1 MQVDT
6 EFSGRLNRAAEE
18 AATADAAGFDTIW
31 STDSANDPF
40 LPLAVA
46 TQHTERIRL
55 GTGIAVAFAR
65 SPMTVAQTAWGLQK
79 LSGGRMVLGLGSQI
93 QPHIERRFSMPWSRP
108 AARMREYVGAVRAIW
123 ASWQDGERL
132 AFDGE
137 FYSFSL
143 MPPHF
148 NPGPAT
154 GGTPPIVLAAV
165 GEAMTRVAAEVADGI
180 LLHRFTT
187 ARYLREATLPALAA
201 GAANRERP
209 APVQVVLPVF
219 VVLGESEQELDEGI
233 AATRKQLAFY
243 SSTPAYRPVLDA
255 HGWGDLQP
263 ELQALTRQNRWP
275 EMDAL
280 ITDEILAAFATVG
293 TPEDAA
299 RTLHERFAGAA
310 DVLAPTAVHDL
321 RFELRHRLA
330 DALRRHGNAR

>member
-1 MQVDT
+1 MLVDT
-6 EFSGRLNRAAEE
+6 EFSGRLDRAAEE
-18 AATADAAGFDTIW
+18 AATAEAAGFDTIW

-65 SPMTVAQTAWGLQK
+65 SPMTVAQTAWGLQN

-93 QPHIERRFSMPWSRP
+93 QPHVERRFSMPWSRP
-108 AARMREYVGAVRAIW
+108 AGRMREYVSALRAIW
-123 ASWQDGERL
+123 SCWQDGEKLDFR
-132 AFDGE
+132 GE

-148 NPGPAT
+148 NPGPVA
-154 GGTPPIVLAAV
+154 GGPPPIVLAAV
-165 GEAMTRVAAEVADGI
+165 GEAMTRVAAEFADGI

-187 ARYLREATLPALAA
+187 ARYLTEATLPALAA
-201 GAANRERP
+201 GRRSRKVP
-209 APVQVVLPVF
+209 GPFSVILPVF
-219 VVLGESEQELDEGI
+219 VVLGDRPAELDAGI

-243 SSTPAYRPVLDA
+243 SSTPAYRPVLEA

-263 ELQALTRQNRWP
+263 ELQSLTRQNRWA

-280 ITDEILAAFATVG
+280 VTDEILAAFATIG
-293 TPEDAA
+293 TPEEAA
-299 RTLHERFAGAA
+299 RTLHERYTGAA
-310 DVLAPTAVHDL
+310 DVLAPTAVYDL
-321 RFELRHRLA
+321 PF
-330 DALRRHGNAR
+330 ALRRRLATALRGHGNAR